1 MLVKGVISAVMDNK
15 AAVILPEY
23 GSVTTG
29 FLPVY
34 ASTGAENLKVNEFV
48 LVNFFNDDFND
59 GIIIPKQ

>member
-1 MLVKGVISAVMDNK
+1 MLVKGIISAINGDK

-29 FLPVY
+29 YLPIY
-34 ASTGAENLKVNEFV
+34 AKTGIDELKVNDFV

-59 GIIIPKQ
+59 GIVILKH